1 MTITKVSP
9 DLLDLDAGI
18 TISVADNSDTLTL
31 TSTDAD
37 ATSGP
42 VLNLY
47 RNSASAADG
56 DILGLLKFT
65 GNSGGSGVHNYG
77 QIRMENN
84 GVTDG
89 QEQGKMIFEVSM
101 TDGTLA
107 KCFNVGRTEVSVNE
121 DSKDINFRVESDD
134 NTHAL
139 FVNGGK
145 DYVAIG
151 TNSDFAAGASV
162 LHLHQPDASSNAY
175 LHITQQD
182 GGATASDGL
191 SIGVLDGG
199 VNSSIRLRENGYMNF
214 YTNNTERM
222 RILADGKVG
231 IGTDSAAQLLHVET
245 TASPIATF
253 RYNSSNRVDI
263 RYDGLDTYGGN
274 FRMMLAGS
282 EQFRFGTTGVLGVST
297 TTLKSAGDNPTDEN
311 STVIGPGY
319 LYLQRD
325 DSASINQ
332 IIFGKDGQTVG
343 NIITTTATSYVSASD
358 YRMKENV
365 DYTWDATSRLKQLK
379 PARYNWIADETNTLE
394 DGFLAHEVATVV
406 PNAVFGEKDAVDSDG
421 NPEMQG
427 VDSSKLIPLLVKT
440 IQELEARITTLES

>member
-1 MTITKVSP
+1 MSTTKVTRNM
-9 DLLDLDAGI
+9 LDTGI
-18 TISVADNSDTLTL
+18 AD
-31 TSTDAD
+31 
-37 ATSGP
+37 
-42 VLNLY
+42 
-47 RNSASAADG
+47 
-56 DILGLLKFT
+56 
-65 GNSGGSGVHNYG
+65 
-77 QIRMENN
+77 
-84 GVTDG
+84 
-89 QEQGKMIFEVSM
+89 
-101 TDGTLA
+101 
-107 KCFNVGRTEVSVNE
+107 
-121 DSKDINFRVESDD
+121 
-134 NTHAL
+134 
-139 FVNGGK
+139 
-145 DYVAIG
+145 
-151 TNSDFAAGASV
+151 
-162 LHLHQPDASSNAY
+162 SSNATA
-175 LHITQQD
+175 ITID
-182 GGATASDGL
+182 
-191 SIGVLDGG
+191 
-199 VNSSIRLRENGYMNF
+199 SSEN
-214 YTNNTERM
+214 
-222 RILADGKVG
+222 VG
-231 IGTDSAAQLLHVET
+231 IGTSSPSDLLHVKGSSSANVLIDAATDNATLTLQAGSSDSGAEGAFAVFIQNTTNKWQLGMDTDNDFRLYNYAASEEALAIDSSSDITISGKITSNANGTGGTKATLADFTSSGSIRSILLKGAENTANQVFLDVVKDINGTETTLFSIADTNVGIGTTSPAQLLHVET